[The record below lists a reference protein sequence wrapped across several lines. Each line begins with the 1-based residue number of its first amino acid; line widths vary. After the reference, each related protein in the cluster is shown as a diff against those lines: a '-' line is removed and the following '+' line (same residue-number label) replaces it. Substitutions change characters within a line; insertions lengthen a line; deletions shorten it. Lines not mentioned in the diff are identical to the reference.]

1 MVDKASHRWQ
11 QLLLQLEDPQPLFV
25 VGQDCDACRDELP
38 LFVTDELMGKSVTP
52 FTQKRRSILTNAP
65 FVWLNM
71 NCWPRCWPNRLPNYE

>member
-38 LFVTDELMGKSVTP
+38 LFVTDELMGKSVDTLYSKTAQHLDQCP
-52 FTQKRRSILTNAP
+52 VCLVEYELLATLLAESIA
-65 FVWLNM
+65 
-71 NCWPRCWPNRLPNYE
+71 